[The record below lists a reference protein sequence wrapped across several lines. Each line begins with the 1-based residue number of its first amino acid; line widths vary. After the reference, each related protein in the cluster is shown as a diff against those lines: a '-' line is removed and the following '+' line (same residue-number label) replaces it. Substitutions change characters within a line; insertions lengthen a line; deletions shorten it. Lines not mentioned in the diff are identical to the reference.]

1 MKKSIFLTIILVMI
15 FSQVFAYSEE
25 FETMIDIMG
34 IEKSTEHGYEI
45 NEEIY
50 TQYNQFVYGSP
61 LIIKEGQRWKDVAE
75 GLWTKN
81 GGAWSGRGTRGE
93 YWVLGY
99 NTFENEIHNHRFPV
113 DIEPPTPPTEWRFV
127 ELADA
132 LSSWNDITKYL
143 DSEQKE
149 YMLNKKLMRNDVT
162 YELTALD
169 IGLNKARIE
178 NYATW
183 KTNGNIYTRR
193 YDINN
198 KEWAANFIVPP
209 MAADAEI
216 CSYIDLPKGKEY
228 TIAIDEDEIEI
239 PINFGAEVIN
249 LTDYAKKEHVK
260 IIKSELCIDNN
271 LISEISEG
279 KTLNVDG
286 SANIII
292 NKNNYSENY
301 IEIEIKVKS
310 TLLTEF
316 FADGALVDIKTEKI
330 FIQIEALEEE
340 KKENE
345 VDNLYDRTNDFF
357 PPPTIT
363 DIKLSRIE
371 NDIPVELPIAN
382 KTNNRFICAGQILQ
396 IDLKAVDLPDR
407 ITLEFEGDIS
417 INTLDDLTKKF
428 EWDEPKERGIKRR
441 YTRLDELE
449 EQYDGVVLSEVVKE
463 YPNGDKDFRIIYVVP
478 YGTKQTLHSW
488 STLRN
493 FSNDAFNIDETKLF
507 SKIRKPYKLVFKV
520 KGVMGATTKS
530 VSLDVFERWDTLYN
544 RDLTPY
550 IKK

>member
-34 IEKSTEHGYEI
+34 IEKFTEHGYEI

-50 TQYNQFVYGSP
+50 TQYKQFVYGSP
-61 LIIKEGQRWKDVAE
+61 LIIKEGQRWKNVDN

-81 GGAWSGRGTRGE
+81 GGAWNGTGTRGE

-99 NTFENEIHNHRFPV
+99 NIFEKEIHNHKFPV
-113 DIEPPTPPTEWRFV
+113 DIEPPTPPTEWRYV

-149 YMLNKKLMRNDVT
+149 YMLNKNLMRNNIT

-169 IGLNKARIE
+169 IGLNKARVE

-183 KTNGNIYTRR
+183 KTNGNIYTKR

-209 MAADAEI
+209 IAADAEI
-216 CSYIDLPKGKEY
+216 NSYTDLPKGKEY
-228 TIAIDEDEIEI
+228 NIAIDEDEIEI

-260 IIKSELCIDNN
+260 IIKSELYIDNN
-271 LISEISEG
+271 LVSEISEE
-279 KTLNVDG
+279 KTLNID
-286 SANIII
+286 SSTNIII

-301 IEIEIKVKS
+301 IEIEVKVKS

-330 FIQIEALEEE
+330 IIQIEALEEE
-340 KKENE
+340 NKENE
-345 VDNLYDRTNDFF
+345 VDSIYDRTNDFF

-371 NDIPVELPIAN
+371 NDIPIELPIAK
-382 KTNNRFICAGQILQ
+382 KTNNRFICAGQVLQ

-417 INTLDDLTKKF
+417 INTLDELTKKF
-428 EWDEPKERGIKRR
+428 EWDDPKERGVKRR
-441 YTRLDELE
+441 YTSLDELE

-488 STLRN
+488 NTLRN
-493 FSNDAFNIDETKLF
+493 ISNDAFNIDETKLF

-530 VSLDVFERWDTLYN
+530 ISLDVFERWDTLYN